1 MQYCDFSGTPSPRKD
16 SSPGRIGGSTL
27 GPHQGPSRTS
37 QEADSWLG
45 TDSCAPRNAS
55 FERIIYK
62 CLSWDRLAA
71 ARTFQPVAPRPRPS
85 SHRAEFSLFAPDSW
99 GMGTAA
105 PACSLSLVVWN
116 SSGSCLFVG
125 SCPDLLPKSPQS
137 TCGGEDFESPLQRGN
152 ESSREPHPGH
162 ILSISPHPPLRH
174 VCCRTLSMIVGKGRQ
189 PFRSSRP
196 P

>member
-1 MQYCDFSGTPSPRKD
+1 MQHCDFLGTPSPRKD

-99 GMGTAA
+99 AWAQPHLLAHCPWLSGTPREAV
-105 PACSLSLVVWN
+105 SLWVLALIYFQRVPSQLVAV
-116 SSGSCLFVG
+116 
-125 SCPDLLPKSPQS
+125 
-137 TCGGEDFESPLQRGN
+137 
-152 ESSREPHPGH
+152 
-162 ILSISPHPPLRH
+162 
-174 VCCRTLSMIVGKGRQ
+174 RTLSPLSSVGTNRPGSPIPGTSS
-189 PFRSSRP
+189 PFLLTRLCDTSAAAHCQ
-196 P
+196 